1 MSVSK
6 YRFNP
11 DTLQYD
17 KVERSVKRRIIAFI
31 PKALV
36 IVLITATLI
45 FVLSDFI
52 ETPHERLLRVENEQL
67 LLQYNIMN
75 KRIDEMNNALTEIQK
90 RDNNIYRMIFEAEPV
105 PEDIRKGGFGGVN
118 RYKHLESM
126 SNSKLVIE
134 TARKLDEL
142 YNQYYFQSKSLD
154 EVIELALYKK
164 EFLESVPSIS
174 PISDKEFKRFA
185 SGFGYRLHPIYK
197 TRLMHT
203 GIDLTAPTGT
213 PVYVT
218 GKGTVIK
225 AGSTSEGYG
234 KVVIVDH
241 GFGYSTL
248 YAHLHEI
255 DVKKGQKLT
264 RGDLIGTVGST
275 GRSVAPHLHYE
286 VRFYDKPID
295 PVNYYFND
303 LTPEEYDRIIELS
316 QRPVQSFD

>member
-1 MSVSK
+1 M
-6 YRFNP
+6 
-11 DTLQYD
+11 T

-154 EVIELALYKK
+154 EVIELALTKK
-164 EFLESVPSIS
+164 FRVC
-174 PISDKEFKRFA
+174 A
-185 SGFGYRLHPIYK
+185 
-197 TRLMHT
+197 
-203 GIDLTAPTGT
+203 
-213 PVYVT
+213 
-218 GKGTVIK
+218 
-225 AGSTSEGYG
+225 
-234 KVVIVDH
+234 
-241 GFGYSTL
+241 
-248 YAHLHEI
+248 
-255 DVKKGQKLT
+255 
-264 RGDLIGTVGST
+264 
-275 GRSVAPHLHYE
+275 
-286 VRFYDKPID
+286 
-295 PVNYYFND
+295 
-303 LTPEEYDRIIELS
+303 
-316 QRPVQSFD
+316 FDIANLRQGV